1 MKGWIRGVFG
11 LQSVIHLAW
20 KMWAE
25 HATAILLN
33 SNRRFEIDRLVFGG
47 WFEFVVVIASLVK
60 CPIND

>member
-11 LQSVIHLAW
+11 FQSVLHLAW

-33 SNRRFEIDRLVFGG
+33 SNRRFEINRLVCVGRM
-47 WFEFVVVIASLVK
+47 V
-60 CPIND
+60 